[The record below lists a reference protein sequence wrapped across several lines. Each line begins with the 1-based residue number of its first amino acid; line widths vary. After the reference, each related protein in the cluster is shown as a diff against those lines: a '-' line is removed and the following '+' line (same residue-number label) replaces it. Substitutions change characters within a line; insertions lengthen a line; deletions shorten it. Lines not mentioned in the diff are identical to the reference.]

1 MESFLFD
8 LKDFIFI
15 AVQNSLPNLSKIDKM
30 RLRKK
35 SRRSRRC
42 ERWPVYGLKF
52 KAQSKPVFWI
62 CCSFHRI
69 DDLREEK

>member
-35 SRRSRRC
+35 SNGCYVR
-42 ERWPVYGLKF
+42 F
-52 KAQSKPVFWI
+52 
-62 CCSFHRI
+62 
-69 DDLREEK
+69 